1 MREEMFRRTDQD
13 RGGTIT
19 KEELTNV
26 MSERGPSSAGVNI
39 DQLFS
44 QIDANEDGSIDGAG
58 HHEFMSAKRPERPSA
73 AEFAQKL
80 CEKADGDGDGK
91 LTQAEMRAALPEQS
105 SESINTRSREPADF
119 RGPRFDRSACPNL
132 HGVTGNV
139 RTTRRPGCAFSASTV
154 P

>member
-44 QIDANEDGSIDGAG
+44 QIDARMRMARST
-58 HHEFMSAKRPERPSA
+58 ER
-73 AEFAQKL
+73 
-80 CEKADGDGDGK
+80 G
-91 LTQAEMRAALPEQS
+91 TTS
-105 SESINTRSREPADF
+105 S
-119 RGPRFDRSACPNL
+119 
-132 HGVTGNV
+132 
-139 RTTRRPGCAFSASTV
+139 
-154 P
+154 

>member
-58 HHEFMSAKRPERPSA
+58 HHEFMSAKRRERPSA

-80 CEKADGDGDGK
+80 CEEADGDGDGK
-91 LTQAEMRAALPEQS
+91 LTRFRRFAL
-105 SESINTRSREPADF
+105 RR
-119 RGPRFDRSACPNL
+119 R
-132 HGVTGNV
+132 
-139 RTTRRPGCAFSASTV
+139 TRRVRWPV
-154 P
+154 PTSRRRRRARTFTA

>member
-19 KEELTNV
+19 KEELTNG

-58 HHEFMSAKRPERPSA
+58 APRVHGREASGAPECGRVR
-73 AEFAQKL
+73 AEA
-80 CEKADGDGDGK
+80 
-91 LTQAEMRAALPEQS
+91 
-105 SESINTRSREPADF
+105 
-119 RGPRFDRSACPNL
+119 
-132 HGVTGNV
+132 V
-139 RTTRRPGCAFSASTV
+139 RKG
-154 P
+154 

>member
-1 MREEMFRRTDQD
+1 M
-13 RGGTIT
+13 
-19 KEELTNV
+19 
-26 MSERGPSSAGVNI
+26 NI

-58 HHEFMSAKRPERPSA
+58 HHEFMSAKRPERPRA

-91 LTQAEMRAALPEQS
+91 LTRFHRFALRRR
-105 SESINTRSREPADF
+105 TRPASPLAGADVETS
-119 RGPRFDRSACPNL
+119 SACPNL

-139 RTTRRPGCAFSASTV
+139 RTTRRPGCAFSATNV